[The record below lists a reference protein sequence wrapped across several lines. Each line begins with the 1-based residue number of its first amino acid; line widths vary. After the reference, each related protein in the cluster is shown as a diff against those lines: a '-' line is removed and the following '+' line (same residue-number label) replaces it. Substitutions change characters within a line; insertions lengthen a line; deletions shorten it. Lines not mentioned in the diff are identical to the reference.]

1 MEWLPPNPDCVTAVA
16 SEFVAAVRRGF
27 EVDLDRSVEAEVMD
41 AAFVGLGHLEA
52 PAAGV
57 EQDFADLR
65 DMAGQHRGEAADG
78 IDLLLDLDQPRVDRL
93 AEVVEFTPRV
103 RLTAHVF
110 IIKGESCRDGVGQ

>member
-41 AAFVGLGHLEA
+41 AAFVGLGHLDA

-65 DMAGQHRGEAADG
+65 DLAGQHPRAAAAG
-78 IDLLLDLDQPRVDRL
+78 THIPLAPGKPPVDRPPATAHL
-93 AEVVEFTPRV
+93 RPPV
-103 RLTAHVF
+103 RLPSTTLP
-110 IIKGESCRDGVGQ
+110 R

>member
-27 EVDLDRSVEAEVMD
+27 EVDLDRSVEAEVMG
-41 AAFVGLGHLEA
+41 AAFVGLGHLDA

-65 DMAGQHRGEAADG
+65 AMAGPQRGEPAEGNDH
-78 IDLLLDLDQPRVDRL
+78 LLYLRQPPADRL
-93 AEVVEFTPRV
+93 HSGKR
-103 RLTAHVF
+103 RGG
-110 IIKGESCRDGVGQ
+110 KK